1 MNHSFL
7 QAESLSPSSRLLVSP
22 AMPQLEDGDRS
33 CSQPYPLGL
42 YRHHFNFRNDCL
54 IRHSPIQNPKSKIQN
69 GTEPPP
75 EREPI
80 RHLLIGSP
88 AAVGLTI
95 HHLHILHYADAGLW
109 SPAIALSS
117 EQLILTL
124 HPGEVMRVLVRYLQV

>member
-1 MNHSFL
+1 
-7 QAESLSPSSRLLVSP
+7 
-22 AMPQLEDGDRS
+22 
-33 CSQPYPLGL
+33 LGL

-75 EREPI
+75 EQEPI

-95 HHLHILHYADAGLW
+95 HQLHRLQYVEAGLW
-109 SPAIALSS
+109 SPAIALVG
-117 EQLILTL
+117 EQLLL
-124 HPGEVMRVLVRYLQV
+124 SLNPGEVMRVLVRYMRVHE